1 MLKELQ
7 LDPNIIEIL
16 EKNSIDFFQEDS
28 GAIIGITREGVT
40 FGEIELNFTNLPK
53 DLSDFEI
60 ETLDITNYKIDQ
72 KDFVEQLKNILRNI
86 LENKDGIIWDVF
98 NDGDEYVTVQGCT
111 DLVNEMIDDLSK
123 SCLEIEKLAQQEH
136 SDRIKKQR

>member
-60 ETLDITNYKIDQ
+60 ETLDITSYKIDQ
-72 KDFVEQLKNILRNI
+72 KDFVEQLKNILSNI
-86 LENKDGIIWDVF
+86 LENKDDIIWDVF
-98 NDGDEYVTVQGCT
+98 NNGDEYVTVQGCT

-123 SCLEIEKLAQQEH
+123 SCLEIEKLAQQEL
-136 SDRIKKQR
+136 SSKPKKQR

>member
-40 FGEIELNFTNLPK
+40 FGEIELNFTN
-53 DLSDFEI
+53 F
-60 ETLDITNYKIDQ
+60 Q
-72 KDFVEQLKNILRNI
+72 
-86 LENKDGIIWDVF
+86 
-98 NDGDEYVTVQGCT
+98 
-111 DLVNEMIDDLSK
+111 
-123 SCLEIEKLAQQEH
+123 
-136 SDRIKKQR
+136 